1 MSSTIGFASTPP
13 SQDIMFQRRSPL
25 MSTLRYTTKDGL
37 PGSATMDQMFY
48 TTDTNQFFRGAG
60 TGHPL
65 VTFSDIEAMD
75 ARAGLPEKGT
85 VHKLYVIRQ
94 THELCFYDEN
104 GYYNLL
110 QHEHPELEKI
120 ADKNQ
125 PNGYAGLDEAGKVPK
140 EILPAIAATWEELQ
154 NKPLV
159 FPPAPHTHTREELA
173 ETVGVEDLVNATI
186 TDLDDGQILQYN
198 KTNAQWENQPATYT
212 HVQIA
217 PCEVWMINH
226 NLNRYPSV
234 TVVDSAGT
242 VVVGDIKYIDTYN
255 VQVSFNGGFA
265 GRAYL
270 N

>member
-1 MSSTIGFASTPP
+1 MSNTIGFASTPP

-37 PGSATMDQMFY
+37 PGSATVDQMFY

-60 TGHPL
+60 TGYPL
-65 VTFSDIEAMD
+65 VSFSDIEAMD
-75 ARAGLPEKGT
+75 TRESLPKKGT
-85 VHKLYVIRQ
+85 AHKLYVIRK

-104 GYYNLL
+104 GFYNLL

-125 PNGYAGLDEAGKVPK
+125 PNGYAGLDDTGKVPK
-140 EILPAIAATWEELQ
+140 EILPTMAATWEELQ

-173 ETVGVEDLVNATI
+173 ETISIEDLANTTVTE
-186 TDLDDGQILQYN
+186 LDDGQILQYN
-198 KTNAQWENQPATYT
+198 QTTEQWENTPATYT

-217 PCEVWMINH
+217 PCDVWMINH

-242 VVVGDIKYIDTYN
+242 VVVGDIKYISTSS
-255 VQVSFNGGFA
+255 VKVSFSGGFA